1 MAVEGREGSTR
12 KQRRLPFPEDF
23 GERLARLLKMAELS
37 PQELAELVGVTEP
50 TVRRWLRGGV
60 PKGFN
65 YMGIMQ
71 LARGVPGGFNLML
84 YGDPESEGEPAE

>member
-12 KQRRLPFPEDF
+12 KQRGTPFPEDF

-50 TVRRWLRGGV
+50 TVRR
-60 PKGFN
+60 
-65 YMGIMQ
+65 
-71 LARGVPGGFNLML
+71 
-84 YGDPESEGEPAE
+84 